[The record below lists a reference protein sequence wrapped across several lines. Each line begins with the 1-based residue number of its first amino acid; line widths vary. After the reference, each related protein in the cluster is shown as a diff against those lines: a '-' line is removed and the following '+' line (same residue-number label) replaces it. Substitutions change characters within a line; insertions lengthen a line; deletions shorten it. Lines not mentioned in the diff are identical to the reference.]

1 MKLLEK
7 YNFLEQAALSHMLL
21 RVLCILIIEH
31 ACAQLVQ
38 QSSGTPA
45 VAGNYVLASLFG
57 LGFIVALINR
67 KIGFAIGI
75 AAGVINI
82 IVKTVIVIAGHE
94 HFAYYPI
101 VWITQSALVAY
112 FCAAALMDARREL
125 RIKSNQI
132 KEE

>member
-1 MKLLEK
+1 MNYLKSFK
-7 YNFLEQAALSHMLL
+7 QVDQAALSHLLL

-57 LGFIVALINR
+57 LGLIVALFNR
-67 KIGFAIGI
+67 KTGFAIGI
-75 AAGVINI
+75 AAGIINI
-82 IVKTVIVIAGHE
+82 LVKTVIVIAGHE
-94 HFAYYPI
+94 HFPYYPI

-112 FCAAALMDARREL
+112 FCAVAFMAARRDN
-125 RIKSNQI
+125 NQ
-132 KEE
+132 

>member
-1 MKLLEK
+1 MNVLKRIKPED
-7 YNFLEQAALSHMLL
+7 QAAFSHLLL

-57 LGFIVALINR
+57 LGLVVALLNR
-67 KIGFAIGI
+67 KAGFAIGI
-75 AAGVINI
+75 AAGIINI
-82 IVKTVIVIAGHE
+82 AVKTVIVIAGHE
-94 HFAYYPI
+94 HFPYYPI

-112 FCAAALMDARREL
+112 FCAVAYTAARR
-125 RIKSNQI
+125 SSHS
-132 KEE
+132 